1 MELDY
6 VKLKEIKPAIAGY
19 IRESQILLRRADV
32 PDDDAVHDIRVLM
45 KKARALLKFVAPHLE
60 NGFNDRDIV
69 ALREVGRIMCSWRE
83 KSVQRKTLKEFKKKY
98 PDIFSRLS
106 QNEQINLILEK
117 KENGSSEVPEEV
129 KITLGKIEDLLS
141 KTAYRIRFQN
151 MKMIDPQVL
160 LKELDLSYARVV
172 DIYLNCRND
181 PKPKSLHEFRKK
193 TKDFLYQLYVFKP
206 LNPSII
212 KSLEKK
218 LDTMGNNLGKFNDLT
233 QIIKLLGYEYNPD
246 AERSAL
252 DELIIKIR
260 DAQDGYLSKVWPSAY
275 QIFCPGQKLVNVLGF
290 KLLVI

>member
-19 IRESQILLRRADV
+19 IRESQILLKRADI

-60 NGFNDRDIV
+60 NGFNERDIV

-98 PDIFSRLS
+98 PDIFSRL
-106 QNEQINLILEK
+106 QQHTQINQLLEK
-117 KENGSSEVPEEV
+117 KDHISEDTAEISPTVD
-129 KITLGKIEDLLS
+129 KIEELLS
-141 KTAYRIRFQN
+141 KTSFRIRFQN
-151 MKMIDPQVL
+151 MKTLEPQIL
-160 LKELDLSYARVV
+160 LKELEQSYLKLV
-172 DIYLNCRND
+172 DVYLICRNK
-181 PKPKSLHEFRKK
+181 PKPASLHEFRKK
-193 TKDFLYQLYVFKP
+193 TKDFLYQLYIFKP
-206 LNPSII
+206 LNPSVI

-218 LDTMGNNLGKFNDLT
+218 LENMGNNLGKYNDLS
-233 QIIKLLGYEYNPD
+233 QIIKVLGYTYDHDSEK
-246 AERSAL
+246 SAI
-252 DELIIKIR
+252 DELIIKFR
-260 DAQDGYLSKVWPSAY
+260 DAQDDYLSKVWPSAY

>member
-19 IRESQILLRRADV
+19 IRESQILLKRADI

-60 NGFNDRDIV
+60 NGFNERDIV

-98 PDIFSRLS
+98 PDIFSRL
-106 QNEQINLILEK
+106 QQHPQINQLLEK
-117 KENGSSEVPEEV
+117 KDHISEDTAEISPTVD
-129 KITLGKIEDLLS
+129 KIEELLS
-141 KTAYRIRFQN
+141 KTSFRIRFQN
-151 MKMIDPQVL
+151 MKTLEPQIL
-160 LKELDLSYARVV
+160 LKELEQSYLKLV
-172 DIYLNCRND
+172 DVYLICRNK
-181 PKPKSLHEFRKK
+181 PKPASLHEFRKK
-193 TKDFLYQLYVFKP
+193 TKDFLYQLYIFKP
-206 LNPSII
+206 LNPSVI

-218 LDTMGNNLGKFNDLT
+218 LENMGNNLGKYNDLS
-233 QIIKLLGYEYNPD
+233 QIIKVLGYTYDHDSEK
-246 AERSAL
+246 SAI
-252 DELIIKIR
+252 DELIIKFR